1 MVHDEKKFEKSE
13 RRGVQWLYFPWA
25 LAPQYRNRRRRAW
38 LPGSRWDR
46 VNSSAMTVLPLL
58 SNVKKWDD
66 YWHVLW
72 TMDSTGSID
81 VFLYVMKLEQ
91 LVLPDWTPRKN
102 LGAYIRSL
110 SNSSS
115 TSVLHCLVFGAA
127 SSLDAFSSYPL
138 GRGCPALPYQ
148 TTGKLVAPSPRSSR
162 TEGPLPSSNNASTT
176 KQQTCLT
183 TV

>member
-1 MVHDEKKFEKSE
+1 MSYGRWIARVVLTFFVCYEARTISTSGLNTSE
-13 RRGVQWLYFPWA
+13 
-25 LAPQYRNRRRRAW
+25 
-38 LPGSRWDR
+38 
-46 VNSSAMTVLPLL
+46 
-58 SNVKKWDD
+58 
-66 YWHVLW
+66 
-72 TMDSTGSID
+72 
-81 VFLYVMKLEQ
+81 
-91 LVLPDWTPRKN
+91 N